1 MNEKFERKRH
11 FFEDRDI
18 RLTEEHLEM
27 SIPDEAFQNE
37 EFVELLNEFIRAI
50 KNYDDILS
58 KGDKDEI
65 MKIEKDLFRIED
77 GLKKELKKIP
87 NTRPQL
93 N

>member
-1 MNEKFERKRH
+1 
-11 FFEDRDI
+11 
-18 RLTEEHLEM
+18 M

-37 EFVELLNEFIRAI
+37 EFVELLNEFIRVI

>member
-1 MNEKFERKRH
+1 
-11 FFEDRDI
+11 
-18 RLTEEHLEM
+18 
-27 SIPDEAFQNE
+27 
-37 EFVELLNEFIRAI
+37 
-50 KNYDDILS
+50 
-58 KGDKDEI
+58 